1 MISLYNI
8 KKMINIRKKLQCQS
22 WQENIYYIFE
32 YSNPKNFLSL
42 LDDLIITILT
52 SISVI
57 AFILD
62 TSPKFSQHYPEQLQL
77 IEILVTIFFTIE
89 YLIRI
94 WICTVNPKY
103 NHPIYGRLRYVI
115 TPLALIDVV
124 AILPFYLQVLF
135 PSLEFIKFTLLL
147 RLFRLFKISRYSESL
162 RTIFK
167 VIAAKKEELIATLLV
182 VIFVLVFVSSLMFL
196 VESEVQPNKFSSIL
210 ETMWWGVVTLT
221 TVGYGDVYP
230 VTHLGK
236 LLSATVAFL
245 GIGIFA
251 LPAGI
256 IASGFA
262 EEVQKRRVKKIVHPV
277 GKDIK
282 VTSETVVGPHP
293 DLRHHNHTKQEKEKA
308 IAHYIDES
316 SEIMK
321 LCIETANKKYGN
333 YFKNEE
339 IIKDL
344 AILLYYETTRK
355 FNH

>member
-1 MISLYNI
+1 
-8 KKMINIRKKLQCQS
+8 MINIQKKRHS
-22 WQENIYYIFE
+22 WQKNIYYIFE
-32 YSNPKNFLSL
+32 YSNPQNFLSL
-42 LDDLIITILT
+42 LDDLVITILT

-57 AFILD
+57 AFILE
-62 TSPKFSQHYPEQLQL
+62 TSPTFYEHYHEQLKL
-77 IEILVTIFFTIE
+77 VEILVTGFFTLE

-103 NHPIYGRLRYVI
+103 YHPIYGRLRYMI
-115 TPLALIDVV
+115 TPLSLIDLI
-124 AILPFYLQVLF
+124 AILPFYLQLLF
-135 PSLEFIKFTLLL
+135 PGIKFIKFILLL

-167 VIAAKKEELIATLLV
+167 VIAAKKEELIATLLI
-182 VIFVLVFVSSLMFL
+182 VILVLVFVSSLMFL
-196 VESEVQPNKFSSIL
+196 VEHETQEDKFKSIL
-210 ETMWWGVVTLT
+210 HTMWWGVVTLT

-230 VTHLGK
+230 MTPLGK
-236 LLSATVAFL
+236 VLSATVAFL

-282 VTSETVVGPHP
+282 ITSETTVAPHP
-293 DLRHHNHTKQEKEKA
+293 DFRHHNHTKQEQKKA

-321 LCIETANKKYGN
+321 LCIETAKNKYGN
-333 YFKNEE
+333 YFQNEE
-339 IIKDL
+339 IIKDF
-344 AILLYYETTRK
+344 AIILYHETSRK
-355 FNH
+355 FHR